1 MMKHLGIRI
10 TALVL
15 AGYIGLYG
23 GKIALFRDG
32 KKEPDQVFPYSAE
45 SLPPQARSALEK
57 GIPFEDLKALTGLLE
72 SYLS

>member
-1 MMKHLGIRI
+1 MKQY
-10 TALVL
+10 TQKFLVLLL

-32 KKEPDQVFPYSAE
+32 KAEPDQIFPYSAE
-45 SLPPQARSALEK
+45 SLPPVARKALER
-57 GIPFEDLKALTGLLE
+57 GIPFENLKDLSGLLE